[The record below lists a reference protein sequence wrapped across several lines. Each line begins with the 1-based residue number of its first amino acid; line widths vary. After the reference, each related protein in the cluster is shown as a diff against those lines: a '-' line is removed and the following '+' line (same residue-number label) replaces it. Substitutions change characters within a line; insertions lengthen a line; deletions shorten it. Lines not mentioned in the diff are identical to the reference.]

1 MATVKDIF
9 TYLDKKAPF
18 RYQADFDNAG
28 FLAGHGAQIVDR
40 VLVALDIT
48 PRTIQEAAE
57 KNCQLIVAHHPV
69 IWGQIGRVTDETTT
83 GQNLLAL
90 IEHGIAA
97 ICAHTNLDAVEGGV
111 NTALAA
117 RLGLQDTVPL
127 EEEGIDENGVPYGV
141 GRVGTL
147 PVSRPMA
154 LADFA
159 ALLKN
164 ALDLEGV
171 RVLDAG
177 APVCKVAVG
186 GGACGSM
193 LPLVKAMGCDTF
205 VTSDLK
211 HDLYLEARARGVNL
225 LDAGHYST
233 ETVVCPVL
241 ADWLREGFPGLAVMV
256 SETQG
261 EVFAYF

>member
-1 MATVKDIF
+1 MATVKEIF
-9 TYLDKKAPF
+9 AFLDRKAPF
-18 RYQADFDNAG
+18 RYQAGFDNAG
-28 FLAGHGAQIVDR
+28 FLVGHGDQVVDR

-57 KNCQLIVAHHPV
+57 KDCRLIVAHHPV
-69 IWGQIGRVTDETTT
+69 IWGQIGRVTDESTT
-83 GQNLLAL
+83 GRNLLSL

-111 NTALAA
+111 NTALAV
-117 RLGLQDTVPL
+117 RLGLRDTVPL

-147 PVSRPMA
+147 PGSPMA

-159 ALLKN
+159 ALLKD

-177 APVCKVAVG
+177 AAVCKVAVG

-211 HDLYLEARARGVNL
+211 HDLYLEARAQGINL

-241 ADWLREGFPGLAVMV
+241 ADWLRAGFPGLAVMV